1 MNSSKDKKFRVI
13 VIIFFLLMNLYFHLE
28 DTHTLRSLYGSFSTS
43 YVVDIILP
51 CYMYL
56 LCTLFIYHF
65 DKWINPIIQR
75 IIIAMGLFIV
85 GVTIEVLQY
94 IDIDLF
100 GSVFDILDVLMYFI
114 GIGIGIIID
123 IGIMRLS
130 KNH

>member
-1 MNSSKDKKFRVI
+1 MNSSKDKKFRGI

-28 DTHTLRSLYGSFSTS
+28 DTYTLRSLYGSFSTS

-56 LCTLFIYHF
+56 LCTLFIYRF

-75 IIIAMGLFIV
+75 IIIAIGLFIV

-123 IGIMRLS
+123 IGIIKL
-130 KNH
+130 

>member
-1 MNSSKDKKFRVI
+1 MNSSKDKQFRI
-13 VIIFFLLMNLYFHLE
+13 MVIIFFLLLNLYFHLE
-28 DTHTLRSLYGSFSTS
+28 DTYTLRRLYGSLSTS

-56 LCTLFIYHF
+56 LCTLFIHHF
-65 DKWINPIIQR
+65 DKWVNPLIQR

-85 GVTIEVLQY
+85 GVVIEVLQY

-100 GSVFDILDVLMYFI
+100 RSVFDFLDILMYFI

-123 IGIMRLS
+123 IRIMRLS
-130 KNH
+130 KNN

>member
-123 IGIMRLS
+123 IGIMKLS